1 MRMRSPKTATDAA
14 TCELH
19 GIEARGFE
27 VMSGKPWSKQDD
39 GDLKRTIRAGGSLKG
54 AAGVLGRRLDEVQR
68 RLRVLGSRMP
78 GASPFYREPD

>member
-1 MRMRSPKTATDAA
+1 MRSSKTATDATA
-14 TCELH
+14 CGLQAIAAKEL
-19 GIEARGFE
+19 E
-27 VMSGKPWSKQDD
+27 VMRGKPWSTQDD
-39 GDLKRTIRAGGSLKG
+39 GDLKRTIRAGGSLKD